1 MKKQWNVFKQ
11 AILEGRVLS
20 LPSLGVKDDLDREI
34 WDEKDRL
41 KPEIREKLLQIAN
54 DFWEGQ
60 DLDHVEIK
68 DIIFTGSLANY
79 NWSNFSDIDLHI
91 VIDYTSVNDDAE
103 LVRKYFNSIKSAWN
117 RDHDIRI
124 KDYEVEMYV
133 QDYLEPHIATG
144 IYSVQ
149 DDKWVRKP
157 NKFKPEID
165 YKCVT
170 IKANCIMDEIDEIQ
184 KDYDSEKYSEAYG
197 KTQTLKEKIRN
208 MRKSGLETGGA
219 FSVENLAFK
228 ILRRNESLKKLNGL
242 KLMSYD
248 KMKSIEEEMHEKNTS
263 NP

>member
-1 MKKQWNVFKQ
+1 MKNQWKTFKQ

-20 LPSLGVKDDLDREI
+20 LPSLGVKEDLDREV
-34 WDEKDRL
+34 WDEKDQLR
-41 KPEIREKLLQIAN
+41 PEIREKLLEIAQ
-54 DFWEGQ
+54 DFWDGQ
-60 DLDHVEIK
+60 DLDDVEIK

-79 NWSNFSDIDLHI
+79 NWSKFSDIDLHI
-91 VIDYTSVNDDAE
+91 VIDYTDVNKDAE

-144 IYSVQ
+144 IYSVK
-149 DDKWVRKP
+149 DDEWVKKP
-157 NKFKPEID
+157 NKFNPEID

-170 IKANCIMDEIDEIQ
+170 VKANCLMDDVDEIEEDFNE
-184 KDYDSEKYSEAYG
+184 EEYSEAHD
-197 KTQTLKEKIRN
+197 KTISLKEKIRN

-228 ILRRNESLKKLNGL
+228 VLRRNGYLKKLNDL

-248 KMKSIEEEMHEKNTS
+248 KMQSIEEELI
-263 NP
+263 

>member
-1 MKKQWNVFKQ
+1 MKNSWKTFKS

-20 LPSLGVKDDLDREI
+20 LPSLRVKDDLDREI
-34 WDEKDRL
+34 WNERDQL
-41 KPEIREKLLQIAN
+41 KPEIREKLLEIAK
-54 DFWEGQ
+54 DFWENQ

-79 NWSNFSDIDLHI
+79 NWSKFSDIDLHI
-91 VIDYTSVNDDAE
+91 VIDYTDVNKDAE
-103 LVRKYFNSIKSAWN
+103 LVRKYFNSIKSVWN
-117 RDHDIRI
+117 KDHDIRI

-144 IYSVQ
+144 IYSVEN
-149 DDKWVRKP
+149 DEWVKKP
-157 NKFKPEID
+157 SKFNPEID

-170 IKANCIMDEIDEIQ
+170 IKANCIMDEIDDIQ
-184 KDYDSEKYSEAYG
+184 RDFDEGEYEKVHKNAIS
-197 KTQTLKEKIRN
+197 LKEKIRN

-228 ILRRNESLKKLNGL
+228 VLRRSVYLKKLNDL

-248 KMKSIEEEMHEKNTS
+248 KLQSMDEKITTEV
-263 NP
+263 